1 MGMITQGVNKL
12 LTMTQESGT
21 ELRDER
27 TKNQELR
34 AIWAHKGTKNKE
46 QGNKGT
52 REQGNRGP
60 SGRTREPR
68 AIWANKG
75 TKEPRTEG
83 HLGEQGNKE
92 QRTREQGNKRTKNR
106 GPSGRT
112 REPRAIWA
120 KQESR
125 AERRGARHK
134 RTKPGHGE
142 PERDERQVSEGVDG

>member
-34 AIWAHKGTKNKE
+34 AIWANKGTKNKE

-92 QRTREQGNKRTKNR
+92 QRTREQGNK
-106 GPSGRT
+106 GT
-112 REPRAIWA
+112 RE
-120 KQESR
+120 
-125 AERRGARHK
+125 AR
-134 RTKPGHGE
+134 TEGHLGE
-142 PERDERQVSEGVDG
+142 ARIKS